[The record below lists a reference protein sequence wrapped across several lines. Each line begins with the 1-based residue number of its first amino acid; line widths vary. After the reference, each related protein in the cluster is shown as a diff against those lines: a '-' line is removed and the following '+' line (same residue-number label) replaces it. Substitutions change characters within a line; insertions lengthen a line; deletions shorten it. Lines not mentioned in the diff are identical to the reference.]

1 VPKLEILVVDPQ
13 IGWSKRY
20 PGTPVTLYKLAEWL
34 SARNLWNLVSVSRFE
49 NDEQS
54 PFRSNLGWWKD
65 FRDEKSTGI
74 VQPYGERA
82 ARTFPRNTY
91 GMPDAYWNHLT
102 EAGIDTLLIAGV
114 EADASIAKIAM
125 DAFDRNLRVFVAPH
139 FISSAYG
146 QQGIDIS
153 LHILSKTL
161 GRDHMLTVGELSSM
175 CGVFV
180 C

>member
-1 VPKLEILVVDPQ
+1 MTKLDILVVDPQ

-20 PGTPVTLYKLAEWL
+20 QGVPVTLYKLAEWL
-34 SARNLWNLVSVSRFE
+34 NTRKLWNLVSVSRFE

-65 FRDEKSTGI
+65 FKDDKSTGL
-74 VQPYGERA
+74 VKPYDELA
-82 ARTFPRNTY
+82 ARVFPRNTY
-91 GMPDAYWNHLT
+91 GMPDAYWNYLT
-102 EAGIDTLLIAGV
+102 EAGIDTLLMTGV

-139 FISSAYG
+139 FMSSAYG
-146 QQGIDIS
+146 QQGIDVG

-161 GRDHMLTVGELSSM
+161 GRDHLLTVGEASSM
-175 CGVFV
+175 LGGLVS
-180 C
+180 